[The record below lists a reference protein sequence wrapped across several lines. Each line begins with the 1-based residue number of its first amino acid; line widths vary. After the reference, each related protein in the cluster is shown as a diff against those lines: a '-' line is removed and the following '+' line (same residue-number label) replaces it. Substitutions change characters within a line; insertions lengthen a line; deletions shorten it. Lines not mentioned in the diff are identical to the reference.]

1 MKAATI
7 DDIKKELQQL
17 PPKKLIDIC
26 LRLGRSK
33 KENKELLTYLLF
45 ESQDEAGYVQSIIN
59 EMDELFVDLPKATVY
74 LTKKAMRK
82 IIRLINKHSKYMG
95 SKTATVELILHF
107 CIRCKEHGLNK
118 PRYPVLNKI
127 FLQQLKKAE
136 TLLPA
141 IEEDLQYD
149 FKKQLVSL
157 SALA

>member
-1 MKAATI
+1 MKAASI

-45 ESQDEAGYVQSIIN
+45 ESQDEAGYVQSILN
-59 EMDELFVDLPKATVY
+59 EMDELFIDLPKSTVY
-74 LTKKAMRK
+74 LTKKTMRK

-107 CIRCKEHGLNK
+107 CIRCKEHSLDK

-136 TLLPA
+136 SLLPA

-149 FKKQLVSL
+149 FKKQLISL